1 VFLGRFLYEMF
12 VGLFPIEK
20 RLWFREDKMALGGL
34 GKVYR
39 PGEVIVRQGEVG
51 DCMYVIQSGK
61 VEVVREHEGK
71 EIRLAELGEGDFF
84 GEMALF
90 EKDVRSAT
98 VRPLGD
104 VRVLTVDRKMFLRK
118 IHDDPSLAFMIM
130 QRMSRRLREL
140 NAELT
145 RLTSERMDSVG

>member
-1 VFLGRFLYEMF
+1 MSPPFEKFIRKYKKGDVICEENDTDNEMYI
-12 VGLFPIEK
+12 VYSGSVDIYK
-20 RLWFREDKMALGGL
+20 NVEDKCLF
-34 GKVYR
+34 VT
-39 PGEVIVRQGEVG
+39 
-51 DCMYVIQSGK
+51 K
-61 VEVVREHEGK
+61 VE
-71 EIRLAELGEGDFF
+71 EGDFF

-130 QRMSRRLREL
+130 QRMSKRLREL

-145 RLTSERMDSVG
+145 RLTSERMELVD